1 MKRSL
6 RAIVVW
12 LSIAML
18 ISSADVATAGP
29 FRDFFERYVAQSRTR
44 MRRRDRT
51 GAVGALIS
59 IMRLHR
65 AMLRILKLRPAQSLR
80 LQVDLMCAWQR
91 QPQAPISKK
100 LICSMELPSPENQ
113 A

>member
-1 MKRSL
+1 
-6 RAIVVW
+6 
-12 LSIAML
+12 
-18 ISSADVATAGP
+18 
-29 FRDFFERYVAQSRTR
+29 
-44 MRRRDRT
+44 
-51 GAVGALIS
+51 
-59 IMRLHR
+59 
-65 AMLRILKLRPAQSLR
+65 MLRILKLRPAQSLR